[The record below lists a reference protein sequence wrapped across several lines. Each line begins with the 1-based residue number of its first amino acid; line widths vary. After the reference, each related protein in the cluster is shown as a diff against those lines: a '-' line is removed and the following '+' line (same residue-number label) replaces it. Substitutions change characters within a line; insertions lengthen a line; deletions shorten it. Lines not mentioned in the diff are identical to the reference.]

1 MHMTIGAAI
10 KIATFL
16 FTFFLL
22 GPFIAALIGYAAW
35 KGKPKSFD
43 REMYWTVFIVAMAA
57 AGFIFVY
64 IQRHPHTLPDVVSFI
79 GMNLVGALFG
89 VSAGFGIGVFTRP
102 KHTLPPFD
110 TRPQDGN
117 TDER

>member
-10 KIATFL
+10 RLATFL

-22 GPFIAALIGYAAW
+22 APFIAALIGYAAW

-43 REMYWTVFIVAMAA
+43 REMYWTVFVVAMVA

-64 IQRHPHTLPDVVSFI
+64 IQRHLHTLPNVASFI
-79 GMNLVGALFG
+79 GVILCGLLFG
-89 VSAGFGIGVFTRP
+89 VSGGFGVGVFTRP

-110 TRPQDGN
+110 TRAQDGN